1 MTNTRKKRKNLLKLP
16 NQIFKIPAYVDL
28 GRKFALAQHS
38 TIFTYPKALIAPILA
53 VLLSLLVLTRT
64 LSIPEICCAAIPQ
77 AGTRTRNHQGDSQ
90 DKKDFFAQIKTRH
103 IYKDA
108 LD

>member
-1 MTNTRKKRKNLLKLP
+1 MNLLKLP

-38 TIFTYPKALIAPILA
+38 NIFTYPKALIAPILA
-53 VLLSLLVLTRT
+53 VLLSLSVLTRT
-64 LSIPEICCAAIPQ
+64 LSIPEICCAAIPP
-77 AGTRTRNHQGDSQ
+77 AGIRTRNHRRDSPHQ
-90 DKKDFFAQIKTRH
+90 TDFFAQSKTRH